1 MIQRIQT
8 LYLFAAAILSSL
20 AAFILP
26 MYVVDDAVYRA
37 TASMWLFFMFG
48 WSMAT
53 FSGSILMY
61 QKRSFQ
67 LLLVRLGMLSS
78 LIVLGLLIKE
88 ITSTEGAS
96 ASYGA
101 VVPMLN
107 IVLGFLASRGI
118 QKDEAKIKSLDRLR

>member
-26 MYVVDDAVYRA
+26 MYVVEELVFRA
-37 TASMWLFFMFG
+37 TSSMWLFFMFG

-61 QKRSFQ
+61 QKRPFQ

-78 LIVLGLLIKE
+78 LIVVALLIKE
-88 ITSTEGAS
+88 ITATEGAS
-96 ASYGA
+96 AAYGA
-101 VVPMLN
+101 IVPMLN
-107 IVLGFLASRGI
+107 IVLAFLASRGI
-118 QKDEAKIKSLDRLR
+118 QKDEAKIKSLNRLR

>member
-8 LYLFAAAILSSL
+8 LYLFIAAALSSL
-20 AAFILP
+20 AAFVLP
-26 MYVVDDAVYRA
+26 MYVVEQAAQRA
-37 TASMWLFFMFG
+37 TASMGLFFMFG

-88 ITSTEGAS
+88 ISATEGAS
-96 ASYGA
+96 AAYGA

-107 IVLGFLASRGI
+107 IVLAFLASRGI
-118 QKDEAKIKSLDRLR
+118 QKDEAKIKSLDRFR

>member
-20 AAFILP
+20 AAFIFP
-26 MYVVDDAVYRA
+26 MYAVEDTVFRS
-37 TASMWLFFMFG
+37 TASMWLFFVFG

-88 ITSTEGAS
+88 ISVTEGAS
-96 ASYGA
+96 AAYGA

-107 IVLGFLASRGI
+107 VLLAFLASRGI

>member
-20 AAFILP
+20 AAFIFP
-26 MYVVDDAVYRA
+26 MYAVEDTVFRS
-37 TASMWLFFMFG
+37 TASMWLFFVFG

-88 ITSTEGAS
+88 ISATEGAS
-96 ASYGA
+96 AAYGA

-107 IVLGFLASRGI
+107 VLLAFLASRGI

>member
-1 MIQRIQT
+1 
-8 LYLFAAAILSSL
+8 
-20 AAFILP
+20 
-26 MYVVDDAVYRA
+26 
-37 TASMWLFFMFG
+37 MFG

-78 LIVLGLLIKE
+78 LIVLALLIKE
-88 ITSTEGAS
+88 ISATEGAS
-96 ASYGA
+96 ADYGA

-107 IVLGFLASRGI
+107 IVLAFLASRGI

>member
-1 MIQRIQT
+1 
-8 LYLFAAAILSSL
+8 
-20 AAFILP
+20 
-26 MYVVDDAVYRA
+26 
-37 TASMWLFFMFG
+37 
-48 WSMAT
+48 MAT

-107 IVLGFLASRGI
+107 IVLAFLASRGI

>member
-20 AAFILP
+20 AAFIFP
-26 MYVVDDAVYRA
+26 MYVVEESVFRA

-61 QKRSFQ
+61 QKRSIQ
-67 LLLVRLGMLSS
+67 LPLVRLGMLSS
-78 LIVLGLLIKE
+78 LIVLAFLIKD
-88 ITSTEGAS
+88 ISATEGAS
-96 ASYGA
+96 AAYGA

-107 IVLGFLASRGI
+107 IVLAFLASRGI